1 MSEKRKNILIDIT
14 IIILIVAIGIAVRMP
29 AGALPIFTEG
39 EYLPNLVDADS
50 YLYAR
55 RAVEFESGE
64 LPMKA
69 FIYRTEDP
77 MMTDISGGDAY
88 TTNGLP
94 ILANLV
100 HSLTGIELW
109 KIIYYLCAVLCP
121 FAAVPAYIFIK
132 RRGSRIGAFTG
143 ALLLAT
149 SGAFGMHTL
158 PGYFDTDAV
167 IAVLAT
173 TAMCCSAEALLAE
186 KAKNTIV
193 YGGLTILSI
202 ALLSVFWEAYYIYA
216 LLAIGAGTVGY
227 IAARFAKE
235 QVAKTGTAL
244 IFAGCTALAT
254 FTMGLIAAKG
264 SISRLAGIAL
274 GDINLIGSGV
284 NLPDAGK
291 FVSELQRPGVLEQI
305 NRIGGIPAALFIIVI
320 IAVAIYKAIST
331 KRKGIDISG
340 MQSGQGTPQGQNM
353 QIFTAAFLASWLL
366 VTLPLAFSGLRFAE
380 LSVIPLA
387 LLAGFVFS
395 FAEKLDKAKR
405 SKNAV
410 MILLAVLLLVSPLCS
425 MTQVSKSDH
434 TYVGSG
440 RAEMTQW
447 LRDNTEENAVI
458 ASWWDY
464 GYYYQ
469 FAAGRR
475 TISDG
480 GQINDEWFYW
490 LGKAFTCDSPEKSA
504 YMLKTLAAKGISD
517 IDTLKYIDKT
527 EKPDSSV
534 IRKAIGEDSD
544 APIYFVISGDMV
556 NKAGTIGY
564 YGTYD
569 GTDKEPVCAL
579 SDSPVEIPCGS
590 EGWVNL
596 TGIADCTAH
605 IKRGET
611 GALTVTLERTN
622 GTFFDIKRC
631 IFVKD
636 GVTVTDATDPKEK
649 PDDALV
655 LYIIE
660 HGSEISIAATSAE
673 IADSTLLRLAL
684 RNGEGQS
691 SFTPVFGNGNT
702 VWRVN

>member
-1 MSEKRKNILIDIT
+1 MSEKRKNILIDIA

-77 MMTDISGGDAY
+77 MMTDISGGDSY

-158 PGYFDTDAV
+158 PGYFDTDAA

-173 TAMCCSAEALLAE
+173 TIMCCAAETLLAE

-274 GDINLIGSGV
+274 GDINLIGSGTE
-284 NLPDAGK
+284 LPDAGK

-305 NRIGGIPAALFIIVI
+305 NRIGGIPAVLFVLVI
-320 IAVAIYKAIST
+320 IAIAIYTAISS
-331 KRKGIDISG
+331 KRKDAAASG
-340 MQSGQGTPQGQNM
+340 VQCGQGTPQGQNM
-353 QIFTAAFLASWLL
+353 QIFTAAFLTSWLL

-395 FAEKLDKAKR
+395 FAEKLGRSKR

-425 MTQVSKSDH
+425 MTQAAQKNY
-434 TYVGSG
+434 TYVNPG
-440 RAEMTQW
+440 RAEMAQW
-447 LRDNTEENAVI
+447 ILENTEENAVI

-469 FAAGRR
+469 FAGGRR
-475 TISDG
+475 TLSDG
-480 GQINDEWFYW
+480 GQINDEWFYR
-490 LGKAFTCDSPEKSA
+490 LGKAFMCEDAAESA
-504 YMLKTLAAKGISD
+504 DMFKALAGGPD
-517 IDTLKYIDKT
+517 IPVYL
-527 EKPDSSV
+527 
-534 IRKAIGEDSD
+534 
-544 APIYFVISGDMV
+544 VISGDMV

-590 EGWVNL
+590 EGWVSL
-596 TGIADCTAH
+596 TGIADCSAH
-605 IKRGET
+605 YKRSDT
-611 GALTVTLERTN
+611 GALTVTLERN
-622 GTFFDIKRC
+622 DGTFFDIKRC
-631 IFVKD
+631 IFMKD
-636 GVTVTDATDPKEK
+636 GVIVTDETDKREK
-649 PDDALV
+649 PDDALT
-655 LYIIE
+655 LYIID
-660 HGSEISIAATSAE
+660 HQGYVSIAAVSTE

-702 VWRVN
+702 IWRIN

>member
-1 MSEKRKNILIDIT
+1 MSEKRKNILIDIA

-77 MMTDISGGDAY
+77 MMTDISGGDSY

-121 FAAVPAYIFIK
+121 FAAIPAYIFIK

-173 TAMCCSAEALLAE
+173 TIMCCAAETLLAE

-274 GDINLIGSGV
+274 GDIKLIGSGA

-305 NRIGGIPAALFIIVI
+305 NKIGGIPAALFIIVI
-320 IAVAIYKAIST
+320 IAVAIYKTIST
-331 KRKGIDISG
+331 KRKGTDISG

-387 LLAGFVFS
+387 LLAGFVVP
-395 FAEKLDKAKR
+395 FAEKLGKTKK

-425 MTQVSKSDH
+425 MTQASKSDH

-480 GQINDEWFYW
+480 GQINDEWFNR
-490 LGKAFTCDSPEKSA
+490 LGKAFICSDPEESA
-504 YMLKTLAAKGISD
+504 EMIKTLA
-517 IDTLKYIDKT
+517 
-527 EKPDSSV
+527 
-534 IRKAIGEDSD
+534 EDSD

-611 GALTVTLERTN
+611 GALTVTLERAN

>member
-1 MSEKRKNILIDIT
+1 MSEKRKNILIDIA

-149 SGAFGMHTL
+149 SGAYGMHTL
-158 PGYFDTDAV
+158 PGYFDTDAA

-173 TAMCCSAEALLAE
+173 TAMCCAAEALLAE
-186 KAKNTIV
+186 NVKHTAI

-216 LLAIGAGTVGY
+216 LLALGADFIGCA
-227 IAARFAKE
+227 AARFAKE
-235 QVAKTGTAL
+235 PVAKTGLAL

-274 GDINLIGSGV
+274 GDIKLIGSGA

-305 NRIGGIPAALFIIVI
+305 NKIGGIPAALFIIVI
-320 IAVAIYKAIST
+320 IAVAIYKTIST
-331 KRKGIDISG
+331 KRKGTDISG

-387 LLAGFVFS
+387 LLAGFVVP
-395 FAEKLDKAKR
+395 FAEKLGKTKK

-425 MTQVSKSDH
+425 MTQASKSDH

-440 RAEMTQW
+440 RADMAQW

-480 GQINDEWFYW
+480 GQINDEWFNR
-490 LGKAFTCDSPEKSA
+490 LGKAFICSDPEESA
-504 YMLKTLAAKGISD
+504 EMIKTLA
-517 IDTLKYIDKT
+517 
-527 EKPDSSV
+527 
-534 IRKAIGEDSD
+534 EDSD

-611 GALTVTLERTN
+611 GALTVTLERAN

-660 HGSEISIAATSAE
+660 HGSDISIAATSAE